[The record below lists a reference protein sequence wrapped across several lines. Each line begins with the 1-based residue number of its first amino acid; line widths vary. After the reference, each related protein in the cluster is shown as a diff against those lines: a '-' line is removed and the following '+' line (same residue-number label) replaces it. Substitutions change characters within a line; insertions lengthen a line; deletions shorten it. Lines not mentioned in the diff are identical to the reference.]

1 MDTRLLTLAIE
12 VPFLL
17 LALGI
22 LLSFIF
28 LIVGLFTKAFAGYR
42 WKLAAAP
49 FSFAFMGLLGLL
61 ATERFKVDF
70 LNDRIAD
77 SPTLSP
83 HYEAITYITLLCGYF
98 LFGALGCWLA
108 LRIAHRLDREHS
120 LQTLYKTL
128 ESRKQD

>member
-28 LIVGLFTKAFAGYR
+28 LIFALFTKAFAGYR
-42 WKLAAAP
+42 WKLSAAP

-61 ATERFKVDF
+61 ATERFKVRF
-70 LNDRIAD
+70 INDRIAD

-83 HYEAITYITLLCGYF
+83 HYEFITYISLLSGYV

-108 LRIAHRLDREHS
+108 LRIAHRFDREQT
-120 LQTLYKTL
+120 LKTLYKILDT
-128 ESRKQD
+128 RKQD